1 MSFVVSS
8 VGEKE
13 RATMEG
19 EFALSAMGGEKPF
32 FMGRF
37 GSVSFVEEVGEEKE
51 EGWTRLASF
60 VGARAW

>member
-1 MSFVVSS
+1 MSFVASS

-19 EFALSAMGGEKPF
+19 DFAWAAMGGEQPF

>member
-1 MSFVVSS
+1 MSFVASS

-13 RATMEG
+13 RATTEG

-37 GSVSFVEEVGEEKE
+37 GSVSFVEEKEEEKG

-60 VGARAW
+60 AGARAW

>member
-1 MSFVVSS
+1 MSFVASS

-37 GSVSFVEEVGEEKE
+37 GSVSFVEETGEEKE

>member
-1 MSFVVSS
+1 MSFVASS

-13 RATMEG
+13 RATMEE

-37 GSVSFVEEVGEEKE
+37 GSVSFVGEGGEEKE
-51 EGWTRLASF
+51 GGWTRLASF

>member
-1 MSFVVSS
+1 MSFVASS

-19 EFALSAMGGEKPF
+19 DFAWSAMGGEKPF

-37 GSVSFVEEVGEEKE
+37 GSVSFVEETGEEKE
-51 EGWTRLASF
+51 EEWTRLASF
-60 VGARAW
+60 VGARVW